1 MKRANAGIIAVSL
14 LFVSFAGCADGGSE
28 QEVETCQTGEATGQ
42 PEYFGGVIC
51 GEDTT
56 GPDTLSDAFPC
67 DAPEDSR
74 VDGSTGQATAG
85 TVDVVVEDAAGT
97 TVFEETFP
105 AGTSRTNG
113 TIGEGQ
119 AGEWTFHV
127 SLSEDW
133 SGPFAIGADCG
144 QQGSSQG

>member
-28 QEVETCQTGEATGQ
+28 QEVKTCQTGEATGQ
-42 PEYFGGVIC
+42 PDSFGGVIC

-67 DAPEDSR
+67 DAPEDSE
-74 VDGSTGQATAG
+74 VGGSLGEATAG
-85 TVDVVVEDAAGT
+85 TVDVVVEDADGT
-97 TVFEETFP
+97 TVFEETFQ
-105 AGTSRTNG
+105 AGNSQAVG

-119 AGEWTFHV
+119 AGEWTLHV

-133 SGPFAIGADCG
+133 SGPLSMGAHCG